1 LSIEKHER
9 SPGDRTG
16 IYLYWLP
23 TASGRAY
30 NHDEGGDAHVES
42 LKGQRVTTSGCW
54 PGWVARRTGIG
65 SAGRLRG
72 LAGLA
77 LILRGES
84 RSIIAGLAGVAA
96 AYVTANR
103 RGAPAAA

>member
-1 LSIEKHER
+1 MF
-9 SPGDRTG
+9 G
-16 IYLYWLP
+16 
-23 TASGRAY
+23 A
-30 NHDEGGDAHVES
+30 
-42 LKGQRVTTSGCW
+42 
-54 PGWVARRTGIG
+54 GWVARRTGIG